1 MMKTTIV
8 LFGLLLMSALFLQTN
23 SLTRKTGAAG
33 KPPMFQGSRCFDV
46 DPGIGNPNRDDH
58 YRWAQPIDS
67 TRLMNNLS
75 WKIGILFNCQYV
87 SGDQLARGFGQMSGI
102 IGDYVSNPA
111 CFNNDPNV
119 TGRDRGA
126 HEQWARTKTREQVRN
141 NLQWKA
147 VAAMKCLNRDYQLAF
162 FADESAVLARIPSG
176 RGGGG
181 GGTGSAGC
189 GLGTRWAVN
198 DGGWPGIWT
207 RRGNSNVF
215 DGVWTKD
222 GQFTALLT
230 ISINGNRV
238 NVSRRYA
245 TLGGDCELK
254 DGILDPDG
262 VTVTGTTVCTHG
274 SAGFRAEIKCG
285 P

>member
-1 MMKTTIV
+1 MKTTIV

-176 RGGGG
+176 SGGGG
-181 GGTGSAGC
+181 GG
-189 GLGTRWAVN
+189 
-198 DGGWPGIWT
+198 GGG
-207 RRGNSNVF
+207 
-215 DGVWTKD
+215 
-222 GQFTALLT
+222 AT
-230 ISINGNRV
+230 ISWEDRGAQGQRGKNGQRFSYNCPPGGRAASSLWGSDIYTDDSSICTAAV
-238 NVSRRYA
+238 HAGVITLASGGTVTIEIRPGQGSYRGSTRY
-245 TLGGDCELK
+245 
-254 DGILDPDG
+254 G
-262 VTVTGTTVCTHG
+262 VTSNNWNEHPGAFVFV
-274 SAGFRAEIKCG
+274 R
-285 P
+285 